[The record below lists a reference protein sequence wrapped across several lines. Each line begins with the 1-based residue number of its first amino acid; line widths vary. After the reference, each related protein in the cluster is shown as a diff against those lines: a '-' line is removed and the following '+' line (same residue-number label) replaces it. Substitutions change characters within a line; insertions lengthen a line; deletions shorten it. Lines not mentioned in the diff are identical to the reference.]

1 MDWNLFMNIDVMI
14 DAGTWTHTRVC
25 LRTPYLLSIVAYR
38 LTLYEFFWIFNT
50 GSIFIEQDHFVRM
63 APDIFLPQVNISA
76 SRIMSVLSNNNAN
89 EILCFSN
96 QFSTRMLQ
104 VYSNEYHSLIV
115 DHVRDMCKVIHPT
128 VSASLQKLRR
138 GIIMRLVP

>member
-38 LTLYEFFWIFNT
+38 LKHCTSFL
-50 GSIFIEQDHFVRM
+50 
-63 APDIFLPQVNISA
+63 DIQHRIYFHRAKSFCEDGVWYFLPRVNISA

-96 QFSTRMLQ
+96 QISTRMLQ

-128 VSASLQKLRR
+128 VSASLQILRR